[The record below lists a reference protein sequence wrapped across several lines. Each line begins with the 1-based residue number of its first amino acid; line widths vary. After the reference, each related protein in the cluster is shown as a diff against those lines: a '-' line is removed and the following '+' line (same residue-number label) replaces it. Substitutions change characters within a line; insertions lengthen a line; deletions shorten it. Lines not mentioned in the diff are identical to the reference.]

1 MIFAEARGLQKWK
14 MFRQYA
20 LRNAMLPQYTS
31 LALSL
36 GRIVSG
42 SVLVEVIFGYPGI
55 GTLLYTAIRGSDY
68 FIIYGV
74 VFIVILTLGVATLAL
89 DLIYPLLDPR
99 IRQGA

>member
-1 MIFAEARGLQKWK
+1 MIFAESRGLRKRNI
-14 MFRQYA
+14 FTHYA
-20 LRNAMLPQYTS
+20 VRNAMLPQYTS

-42 SVLVEVIFGYPGI
+42 SVLVEVIFAYPGI

-74 VFIVILTLGVATLAL
+74 VFIVILSLAVTTLML